1 MPTMREMSEAHLT
14 NVRNQVTML
23 REQQQ
28 KLVTEIENLET
39 YLDQGRQE
47 VEFGQLEGN
56 SEVHV
61 PSSSAGMS
69 SADNQQVF

>member
-14 NVRNQVTML
+14 NVRNQVTIL

-28 KLVTEIENLET
+28 KLVTEIENLEA
-39 YLDQGRQE
+39 YLMQGKQE
-47 VEFGQLEGN
+47 LDST

-61 PSSSAGMS
+61 PSSSADVL
-69 SADNQQVF
+69 SAPTDGNSVF